1 MTQDLRDLRE
11 RASMSKHRCS
21 RSVSQSMSTTT
32 NASASKDTPHE
43 RDNRGCADGAN
54 RRAPG
59 QKQSPHLGDRSTPLE
74 IANDRVPDISR
85 QRKPPRRP
93 FAADLDLTLDPVD
106 VVEAERGHFAC
117 AHPEPQH
124 QQDDEMIAAAS

>member
-21 RSVSQSMSTTT
+21 RGVSQSMPTTIY
-32 NASASKDTPHE
+32 AGVSKDTPHK
-43 RDNRGCADGAN
+43 RDDRGCADSAN

-59 QKQSPHLGDRSTPLE
+59 QKQSPHSGDRSTPLE

-85 QRKPPRRP
+85 QRKPTRRP

-106 VVEAERGHFAC
+106 VAEAERGHFAC
-117 AHPEPQH
+117 AQPEPQH
-124 QQDDEMIAAAS
+124 QQNDEMIAAAS